1 MEYKDFDDGEL
12 FMLVCEEDET
22 AKEILYNKY
31 KHVIDIIMKK
41 YIYNARMVGI
51 EYKDLYSEALIGFTD
66 ALTTYNADKESSLK
80 TFISMCIN
88 SRLQKAIIHAKA
100 KKNKFNNETYSLEHV
115 YGELGV
121 PLEDIISDNS
131 KNDPLTSMMDEEGY
145 LELIETIKSSLSDFE
160 VQVFELMISGFN
172 YVEIANLLDKTPK
185 QIDNTIQRLKSKVKK
200 ILDDK

>member
-51 EYKDLYSEALIGFTD
+51 EYQDLYSEALIGFND
-66 ALTTYNADKESSLK
+66 ALINYNVNKDSSLK
-80 TFISMCIN
+80 TFISMCVN
-88 SRLQKAIIHAKA
+88 SRLQKAIIRAKA
-100 KKNKFNNETYSLEHV
+100 QKNKINNETYSLEHV
-115 YGELGV
+115 YSELGV

-131 KNDPLTSMMDEEGY
+131 KNDPLISMMDEEDY
-145 LELIETIKSSLSDFE
+145 QELIKMIKSTLSNFE
-160 VQVFELMISGFN
+160 VQVFELMVSDFN

-185 QIDNTIQRLKSKVKK
+185 QIDNTIQRLKAKIKKV
-200 ILDDK
+200 LEDK